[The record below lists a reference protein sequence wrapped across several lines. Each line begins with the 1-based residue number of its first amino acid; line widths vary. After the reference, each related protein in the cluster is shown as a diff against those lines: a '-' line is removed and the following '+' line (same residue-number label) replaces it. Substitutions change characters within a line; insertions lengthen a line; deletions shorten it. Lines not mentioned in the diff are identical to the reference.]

1 MEARSLLQK
10 SLLPG
15 GVFAAVAGLSA
26 LLATAP
32 PRAALAAGVGV
43 AASSA
48 LVAWQLA
55 ERRRRLASEIL
66 GRTRDLAEANVILG
80 RQAAERMRAEKAL
93 QRTQFAVDHC
103 GDAVLWLEA
112 PGRFVYVNHTAC
124 RTLGYNREEL
134 LGLLPGDVFA
144 DFPPEAWPEQWE
156 RFKQRESF
164 RMETRL
170 RTKQGRAVAVEI
182 DVTFLVF
189 GGTEYLCVFAR
200 EIEARKRAEAE
211 LQAAK
216 DAAVSANEAKSH
228 FLANMSHEIRTP
240 LTAILG
246 YADLIADPR
255 QTHEERVESIETI
268 RRNGDHLLQVISDI
282 LDLSKIEAGRMVLES
297 IPCSPVWVV
306 EDVASAVRARASCKG
321 LRLSVAYEGPLPQTI
336 TTDPT
341 RLRQILLNLVS
352 NAVKFT
358 ESGEVAIRVRM
369 TEGGDGA
376 RIEFEVADT
385 GIGMSDLELGR
396 LFEAFSQ
403 GDESTAR
410 RFGGTGLGLAITRR
424 LTHLLGG
431 EIRVDSAPERGSR
444 FIVSLSTGA
453 LGARLDPAPT
463 REPVA
468 EVEDPPTTVLAGR
481 VLVAEDGPDNQRLI
495 RTILT
500 RAGLTVDIA
509 ENGRTA
515 VEKVRAAEEAEAPY
529 DAVLMDIQ
537 MPEMDGH
544 AATQALRRAGFARP
558 IIALTAH
565 AMSTDRDRCLAAGCD
580 DVATKPIDRRA
591 LLELLA
597 HHIEKAARE

>member
-1 MEARSLLQK
+1 MDARPLLRAC
-10 SLLPG
+10 LLPAA
-15 GVFAAVAGLSA
+15 VFAAVAAVGGVLSVLPSRAAFPASLLVAGVAA
-26 LLATAP
+26 LLAW
-32 PRAALAAGVGV
+32 
-43 AASSA
+43 S
-48 LVAWQLA
+48 LA
-55 ERRRRLASEIL
+55 ERRRRLAGEIL
-66 GRTRDLAEANVILG
+66 RRTRDLAEANVVLG

-112 PGRFVYVNHTAC
+112 PGRFVYVNHAAC
-124 RTLGYNREEL
+124 RALGYSREEL

-144 DFPPEAWPEQWE
+144 DHPPAAWPEQWT
-156 RFKQRESF
+156 RFKERESF
-164 RMETRL
+164 RMETRF
-170 RTKQGRAVAVEI
+170 RGKHGRLVAVEI

-211 LQAAK
+211 LKAAK
-216 DAAVSANEAKSH
+216 EAAESASEAKSH

-255 QTHEERVESIETI
+255 QTAAERSESIETI

-282 LDLSKIEAGRMVLES
+282 LDLSKIEAGRMMLES

-306 EDVASAVRARASCKG
+306 EDVASAVRARASGKG
-321 LRLSVAYEGPLPQTI
+321 LRLSIEYEGAIPQTI
-336 TTDPT
+336 TSDPT

-358 ESGEVAIRVRM
+358 ESGAVSIRVRVRSNAD
-369 TEGGDGA
+369 EP

-385 GIGMSDLELGR
+385 GIGMSPNELSR
-396 LFEAFSQ
+396 IFEPFSQ

-424 LTHLLGG
+424 LTELLGG
-431 EIRVDSAPERGSR
+431 EIRVESAQESGSR
-444 FIVSLSTGA
+444 FIVSLATGRVGGRVEHA
-453 LGARLDPAPT
+453 AP
-463 REPVA
+463 RESA
-468 EVEDPPTTVLAGR
+468 EPRPEPQPSRLAGR
-481 VLVAEDGPDNQRLI
+481 VLVAEDGPDNQRLV
-495 RTILT
+495 RTILA
-500 RAGLTVDIA
+500 RAGLDVEIA
-509 ENGRTA
+509 ENGRVA
-515 VEKVRAAEEAEAPY
+515 LDKVRAAEEAGVPF

-537 MPEMDGH
+537 MPELDGH
-544 AATQALRRAGFARP
+544 AATRALRSRGFTRP

-565 AMSTDRDRCLAAGCD
+565 AMSTDRDRCLASGCD
-580 DVATKPIDRRA
+580 DVATKPIDRKS
-591 LLELLA
+591 LLDLLG
-597 HHIEKAARE
+597 HYLEKASRD